1 MNYPFNIILTHSLSP
16 LHHGKQSQYCIR
28 LFRIPDSGFPAGC
41 WCCFILMSQ
50 RSAVECITLME
61 TLPWDKLR
69 SVWDH
74 KIILEQ
80 NPLSLLCVRPACH
93 SNATA
98 QTGKYYSGDKYK
110 RVNSRH
116 TVRILTLT
124 AARVLI
130 SAANLTVWFRFE
142 DSCSQFSMLSN
153 VVLHMNC

>member
-28 LFRIPDSGFPAGC
+28 LFRIPDSGFPAGR

-69 SVWDH
+69 SMWDH

-80 NPLSLLCVRPACH
+80 IHCH
-93 SNATA
+93 FCASGRHVIPMPR
-98 QTGKYYSGDKYK
+98 QTGKYYSGGKYK

-130 SAANLTVWFRFE
+130 SAANLTVWFRFK